1 MREKKG
7 LLAGPNILAEG
18 TPITAM
24 GMERTMVYRDELNPV
39 FDRRTACNGVDDCR
53 RAVRHQVKRG
63 ADIVVFYN
71 TGSLLAGQPVSQAMT
86 DAEMASIVATAH
98 LLGRKTIADGHHA
111 QGIAAAI
118 RAGVDI
124 VDSAHLYDSTTFG

>member
-1 MREKKG
+1 MWLPDAK
-7 LLAGPNILAEG
+7 
-18 TPITAM
+18 AM
-24 GMERTMVYRDELNPV
+24 
-39 FDRRTACNGVDDCR
+39 
-53 RAVRHQVKRG
+53 
-63 ADIVVFYN
+63 
-71 TGSLLAGQPVSQAMT
+71 VSW
-86 DAEMASIVATAH
+86 EMASIVATAH